1 MLENASPLEIMDKA
15 LETFGNHIAIAISLD
30 TWSSNPE
37 TYDEVERHY
46 GIRIEFMFPDSVE
59 VQGLV
64 RNKGLFSF
72 YEDGHQECCRVRK
85 VDPVFQGL
93 DGGAGSLVKWNP
105 VANVERNHVWSFLR
119 AMDVPV
125 NTLHAK
131 GSMDCCVV
139 CSLVSLLSY
148 AELAD
153 KLAGS
158 GVKVVK
164 FRADGDQKEF
174 AKQELQLGSFP
185 TILVFPKNSSRPI
198 KDPSEKRDVDSLTLF
213 FNLVR

>member
-15 LETFGNHIAIAISLD
+15 LETFGNHIAIAIRVFSLD

-85 VDPVFQGL
+85 VRPLRRGFKSL
-93 DGGAGSLVKWNP
+93 DHWSE
-105 VANVERNHVWSFLR
+105 ERS
-119 AMDVPV
+119 
-125 NTLHAK
+125 
-131 GSMDCCVV
+131 
-139 CSLVSLLSY
+139 VS
-148 AELAD
+148 
-153 KLAGS
+153 
-158 GVKVVK
+158 
-164 FRADGDQKEF
+164 GDM
-174 AKQELQLGSFP
+174 A
-185 TILVFPKNSSRPI
+185 
-198 KDPSEKRDVDSLTLF
+198 
-213 FNLVR
+213 